1 MNISKGGTMKEFTLN
16 INEFLPL
23 REVVFNTLRDAILKG
38 ELDPG
43 EHLMEVQ
50 LANRLGVSRTP
61 IREAI
66 RQLETEG
73 LVVMTPRKGAVVAE
87 ITQKDLTDVLEVRK
101 ALEELAVEL
110 ACSKITAEEVEKLK
124 ECDERFCKALDKNE
138 LTVIADMDEQ
148 FHDVIYEATGNKR
161 LIQLLNNL
169 RQQMYRYRLEY
180 IKDDKQ
186 WDVLREEHKR
196 LVKAIEEK
204 DIATAKA
211 VTGHH
216 IDNQEQTI
224 SARIQKATV

>member
-1 MNISKGGTMKEFTLN
+1 MKEFTLN
-16 INEFLPL
+16 INEYLPL

-101 ALEELAVEL
+101 TLEELAVEL
-110 ACSKITAEEVEKLK
+110 ACNKITKDEIQQLMD
-124 ECDERFCKALDKNE
+124 CDDRFCDALKNNE
-138 LTVIADMDEQ
+138 LTVIADIDEQ
-148 FHDVIYEATGNKR
+148 FHDIIYEATGNNR

-180 IKDDKQ
+180 IKDDNK
-186 WDVLREEHKR
+186 WDVLKEEHKK
-196 LVKAIEEK
+196 LVRAIEEK
-204 DIATAKA
+204 DIDTAKA
-211 VTGHH
+211 VMGSH

-224 SARIQKATV
+224 SARIKKVSEE

>member
-1 MNISKGGTMKEFTLN
+1 
-16 INEFLPL
+16 
-23 REVVFNTLRDAILKG
+23 
-38 ELDPG
+38 
-43 EHLMEVQ
+43 
-50 LANRLGVSRTP
+50 
-61 IREAI
+61 
-66 RQLETEG
+66 
-73 LVVMTPRKGAVVAE
+73 
-87 ITQKDLTDVLEVRK
+87 
-101 ALEELAVEL
+101 
-110 ACSKITAEEVEKLK
+110 
-124 ECDERFCKALDKNE
+124 
-138 LTVIADMDEQ
+138 MDEQ

-169 RQQMYRYRLEY
+169 RQQMYSYRLEY
-180 IKDDKQ
+180 IKDEKQ

>member
-1 MNISKGGTMKEFTLN
+1 MKEFTLN
-16 INEFLPL
+16 INEYLPL

-110 ACSKITAEEVEKLK
+110 ACNKITAEEVEKLK
-124 ECDERFCKALDKNE
+124 ECDERFCEALDKNE

-161 LIQLLNNL
+161 LVQLLNNL

>member
-1 MNISKGGTMKEFTLN
+1 MKEFTLN

-124 ECDERFCKALDKNE
+124 ECDDRFCKAQDKNE

>member
-1 MNISKGGTMKEFTLN
+1 MKEFTLN

-124 ECDERFCKALDKNE
+124 ECDDRFCKALDKNE
-138 LTVIADMDEQ
+138 LTVIADMDEL

>member
-1 MNISKGGTMKEFTLN
+1 MKEFTLN
-16 INEFLPL
+16 INEYLPL

-101 ALEELAVEL
+101 TLEELAVEL
-110 ACSKITAEEVEKLK
+110 ACNKITKDEIQQLRD
-124 ECDERFCKALDKNE
+124 CDDRFCDALKNNE
-138 LTVIADMDEQ
+138 LTVIADIDEQ
-148 FHDVIYEATGNKR
+148 FHDIIYEATGNKR

-180 IKDDKQ
+180 IKDDNK
-186 WDVLREEHKR
+186 WDVLKEEHKK
-196 LVKAIEEK
+196 LVRAIEEK
-204 DIATAKA
+204 DIDTAKA
-211 VTGHH
+211 VMGSH

-224 SARIQKATV
+224 SARIKKVSEE